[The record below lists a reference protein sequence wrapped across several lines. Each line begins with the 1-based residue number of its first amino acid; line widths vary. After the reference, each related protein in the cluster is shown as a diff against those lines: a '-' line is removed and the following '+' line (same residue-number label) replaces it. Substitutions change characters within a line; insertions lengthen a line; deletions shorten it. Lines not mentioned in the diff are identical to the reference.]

1 MAKIF
6 ETSEEIVE
14 KVEKQF
20 SDCGLEQYGLTLKIM
35 SLTKAKEVVKASKA
49 SATTEFLTKKDG
61 IIQIQVYEVAFDRM
75 DEECQ
80 QQLIEMALS
89 NVSYDSEKD
98 KINIETNPYISIFNM
113 RKKYGNEFIDK
124 LELSQIIINEIET
137 EEKERKEAEKL
148 AKKAA
153 RESKMND

>member
-61 IIQIQVYEVAFDRM
+61 IIQIQVYEAAFDRM

-98 KINIETNPYISIFNM
+98 KINVETNPYISIFNM